1 MRRIIC
7 SVGGDMRKRVIAIG
21 AGAVLCIGALAV
33 AQDAPLFSSNA
44 DKVVSETERSVLTG
58 NVVVTLNG
66 VEVKADR
73 AVIQNGEVSL
83 EGNVRMILPSRFR
96 VTRSF

>member
-1 MRRIIC
+1 
-7 SVGGDMRKRVIAIG
+7 MRKRVIAIG
-21 AGAVLCIGALAV
+21 VGAVLCLGALAV
-33 AQDAPLFSSNA
+33 AQDIPRFSSSADNA
-44 DKVVSETERSVLTG
+44 VNETGRRVLIG

-83 EGNVRMILPSRFR
+83 EGNVRMTLPSRVIVSSQF
-96 VTRSF
+96 

>member
-1 MRRIIC
+1 
-7 SVGGDMRKRVIAIG
+7 MRKRVIAIG
-21 AGAVLCIGALAV
+21 AGAVLCLGALAV
-33 AQDAPLFSSNA
+33 AQDAPLFSSSA

>member
-1 MRRIIC
+1 
-7 SVGGDMRKRVIAIG
+7 MRKRVIAIG
-21 AGAVLCIGALAV
+21 AGAVLCLGALAV
-33 AQDAPLFSSNA
+33 AQDIPRFSSSA
-44 DKVVSETERSVLTG
+44 DKAVSEARRRVLTG

>member
-1 MRRIIC
+1 MRL
-7 SVGGDMRKRVIAIG
+7 RVIAIG
-21 AGAVLCIGALAV
+21 VGAVLCLGALAV
-33 AQDAPLFSSNA
+33 AQDAPLFSSSA
-44 DKVVSETERSVLTG
+44 DKVVSETGRSVLTG

-83 EGNVRMILPSRFR
+83 EGNVRMTLPRRFR

>member
-1 MRRIIC
+1 MRN
-7 SVGGDMRKRVIAIG
+7 RVITIG
-21 AGAVLCIGALAV
+21 VGAVLCLGALAV
-33 AQDAPLFSSNA
+33 AQDIPRFSSSA
-44 DKVVSETERSVLTG
+44 DKAVSEARRRVLTG

-83 EGNVRMILPSRFR
+83 EGNVRMTLPSRVMVSSQF
-96 VTRSF
+96 

>member
-1 MRRIIC
+1 MRN
-7 SVGGDMRKRVIAIG
+7 RVITIG
-21 AGAVLCIGALAV
+21 VGAVLCLGALAV
-33 AQDAPLFSSNA
+33 AQDIPRFSSSA
-44 DKVVSETERSVLTG
+44 DKAVSEAGRRVLTG

-83 EGNVRMILPSRFR
+83 EGNVRMTLPSRFS
-96 VTRSF
+96 VSSQF